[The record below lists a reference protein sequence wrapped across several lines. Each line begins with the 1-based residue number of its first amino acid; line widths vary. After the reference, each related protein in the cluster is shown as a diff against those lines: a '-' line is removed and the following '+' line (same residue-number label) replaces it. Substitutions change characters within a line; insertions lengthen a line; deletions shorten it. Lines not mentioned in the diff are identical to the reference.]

1 MSKKE
6 DSLSYRV
13 YQLEKVI
20 ERIDSYRL
28 NQERRLYELEIYML
42 YLKGYKIGDEE
53 KSANVY
59 IDNVIDILE
68 RKKKSK
74 TLQTYIPNNLENFFK
89 ED

>member
-1 MSKKE
+1 MSKRE